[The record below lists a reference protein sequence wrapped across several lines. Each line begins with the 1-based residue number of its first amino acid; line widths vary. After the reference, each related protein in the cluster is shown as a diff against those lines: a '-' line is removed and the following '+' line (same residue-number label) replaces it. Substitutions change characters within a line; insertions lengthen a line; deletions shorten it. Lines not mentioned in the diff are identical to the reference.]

1 VGTDELRIIGYYR
14 LHPGLLDCP
23 SYLRRNSF
31 WTSLSRGNV
40 GDGYW
45 PINLQSIMFCMDLW
59 NVYCIHAG
67 AIVKKPTL
75 LPSWQRGRS
84 RS

>member
-31 WTSLSRGNV
+31 WTSLSRGKATTSATV
-40 GDGYW
+40 
-45 PINLQSIMFCMDLW
+45 
-59 NVYCIHAG
+59 
-67 AIVKKPTL
+67 T
-75 LPSWQRGRS
+75 GRS
-84 RS
+84 ICSR